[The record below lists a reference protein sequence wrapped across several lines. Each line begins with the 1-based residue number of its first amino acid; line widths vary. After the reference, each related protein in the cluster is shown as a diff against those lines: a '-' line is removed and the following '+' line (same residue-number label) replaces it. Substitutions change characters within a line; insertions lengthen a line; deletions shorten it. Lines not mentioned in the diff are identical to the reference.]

1 MKQSAV
7 EWLAENVDNLIPF
20 MNNYIAKKF
29 NELVEQAKDME
40 RQQLIDCGNSCALMQ
55 HIHNDKINKMTESK
69 IRQFAEEEHL
79 TFGEKYFNE
88 NFKKL

>member
-1 MKQSAV
+1 MTQSAL
-7 EWLAENVDNLIPF
+7 EWLEEQLF
-20 MNNYIAKKF
+20 
-29 NELVEQAKDME
+29 ELRNPTLNQIEILKQAKDME

-55 HIHNDKINKMTESK
+55 HIHNDKINKMTESE

-79 TFGEKYFNE
+79 TFGEEYFNK